1 MAKISGVA
9 TQLSGKVGQL
19 IYRQTKYG
27 TVVYEAPTKASVP
40 QRTEAQMQIRT
51 QWGNMAAV
59 YRQFNQT
66 LKKGF
71 EGLNGKMNDYNAFIQ
86 ANTNV
91 VKVYVPKSVRLNGG
105 SVLAP
110 YQITRGSLPSVAMVK
125 NSGGVL
131 VSDIALGAL
140 VIGPETTVADLAS
153 AVIAYNAGFE
163 AGDQLTFFYGQQTTD
178 AVTGIPRARIYGF
191 KVMLNPGDSS
201 VLWEVVSSVGFSS
214 VAVGAGAG
222 GYKLG
227 MSQGITDGAAVWIHS
242 REDSGSGGLKVSTQ
256 FLYVDSS
263 VLAAYQGSQA
273 MEASADSYGGIN
285 KSAVFLNP
293 KSAAGGTGSVVI
305 TPAGGSGSGSTDSG
319 NGGTTG
325 GGSETGGSGSGS
337 GDGSGGSEQGGSGS
351 GSGGQQTVTVAA
363 PVFAGETQ
371 FEESTEVSMSAE
383 AGAEIRYTTDGSTPT
398 ATSGSVYSAPITLT
412 ETTTVKAVAVKDGV
426 SSSVTSRVYTKG
438 GNGGGGGEGSGD
450 ME

>member
-1 MAKISGVA
+1 MPKF
-9 TQLSGKVGQL
+9 
-19 IYRQTKYG
+19 R
-27 TVVYEAPTKASVP
+27 E
-40 QRTEAQMQIRT
+40 
-51 QWGNMAAV
+51 
-59 YRQFNQT
+59 
-66 LKKGF
+66 
-71 EGLNGKMNDYNAFIQ
+71 
-86 ANTNV
+86 
-91 VKVYVPKSVRLNGG
+91 VKLLLTGG

-125 NSGGVL
+125 AGDVL
-131 VSDIALGAL
+131 VSDINLGSL
-140 VIGPETTVADLAS
+140 VIDAATTVADLAN
-153 AVIAYNAGFE
+153 AVIAYNDGWE
-163 AGDQLTFFYGQQTTD
+163 AGDQVTFFYGQQTTD

-201 VLWEVVSSVGFSS
+201 VLWEVVSELGFSS
-214 VAVGAGAG
+214 VG
-222 GYKLG
+222 GKLG

-256 FLYVDSS
+256 FLYVDNS

-293 KSAAGGTGSVVI
+293 RSAAGGTGSVVI

-398 ATSGSVYSAPITLT
+398 ATSGTVYSAPITLT

-426 SSSVTSRVYTKG
+426 SSSVTSRVYTKSA
-438 GNGGGGGEGSGD
+438 GNGGGGNGEGNGD
-450 ME
+450 MD

>member
-27 TVVYEAPTKASVP
+27 TVVYEAPSKASVP

-71 EGLNGKMNDYNAFIQ
+71 EGINGKMNDYNAFIQ

-91 VKVYVPKSVRLNGG
+91 VKVYVPKTVRLNGG

-110 YQITRGSLPSVAMVK
+110 YQITRGSLPSVAMTK
-125 NSGGVL
+125 NGSSIL
-131 VSDIALGAL
+131 VSDINLGSL
-140 VIGPETTVADLAS
+140 VIDAATTVADFAN
-153 AVIAYNAGFE
+153 AVIAYNEGWE
-163 AGDQLTFFYGQQTTD
+163 AGDQVTFFYGQQTLD
-178 AVTGIPRARIYGF
+178 SVTSIPRARIYGF

-201 VLWEVVSSVGFSS
+201 VLWDVVSELGFSS
-214 VAVGAGAG
+214 VG
-222 GYKLG
+222 GKLG

-242 REDSGSGGLKVSTQ
+242 REDGTSGLKVSTQ
-256 FLYVDSS
+256 FLYVDNS

-285 KSAVFLNP
+285 KSAVYLNP
-293 KSAAGGTGSVVI
+293 RSGSGGTGSVVVNPV
-305 TPAGGSGSGSTDSG
+305 TPSGGSGSQTPSG
-319 NGGTTG
+319 GGDTG
-325 GGSETGGSGSGS
+325 GNTGGSGSGS
-337 GDGSGGSEQGGSGS
+337 GDG
-351 GSGGQQTVTVAA
+351 GGQQTVTVAA
-363 PVFAGETQ
+363 PTFAGETQ
-371 FEESTEVSMSAE
+371 FTESTEVSMSAE
-383 AGAEIRYTTDGSTPT
+383 AGATIHYTLDGSTPT
-398 ATSGSVYSAPITLT
+398 AESTVYSTPITLSD
-412 ETTTVKAVAVKDGV
+412 TTTVKAIAVKDGV

-450 ME
+450 MD

>member
-1 MAKISGVA
+1 MAKVNGVA

-125 NSGGVL
+125 SGDVL
-131 VSDIALGAL
+131 VSDINLGSL
-140 VIGPETTVADLAS
+140 VIDAATTVADLAN
-153 AVIAYNAGFE
+153 AVIAYNDGWE
-163 AGDQLTFFYGQQTTD
+163 AGDQVTFFYGQQTTD

-191 KVMLNPGDSS
+191 KVMLNRRTKQEQRPNLFG
-201 VLWEVVSSVGFSS
+201 LCL
-214 VAVGAGAG
+214 ARRR
-222 GYKLG
+222 K
-227 MSQGITDGAAVWIHS
+227 
-242 REDSGSGGLKVSTQ
+242 RE
-256 FLYVDSS
+256 
-263 VLAAYQGSQA
+263 A
-273 MEASADSYGGIN
+273 
-285 KSAVFLNP
+285 
-293 KSAAGGTGSVVI
+293 
-305 TPAGGSGSGSTDSG
+305 
-319 NGGTTG
+319 
-325 GGSETGGSGSGS
+325 
-337 GDGSGGSEQGGSGS
+337 
-351 GSGGQQTVTVAA
+351 
-363 PVFAGETQ
+363 
-371 FEESTEVSMSAE
+371 
-383 AGAEIRYTTDGSTPT
+383 
-398 ATSGSVYSAPITLT
+398 
-412 ETTTVKAVAVKDGV
+412 
-426 SSSVTSRVYTKG
+426 
-438 GNGGGGGEGSGD
+438 
-450 ME
+450 